1 MKINKSYDYPASVQQ
16 VFDLVTSKEFR
27 EECCVYQDS
36 PEYSVEV
43 TDEDGT
49 TVIRIERKERNDL
62 PDFVKKL
69 TGEFVKVIQVEK
81 WAPDDGSG
89 TRTAKIF
96 VDIVGQPA
104 QMKGTSTLTSSNG
117 SSVLAVDGDIKV
129 AIPLIGRKIEP
140 EIAKAI
146 SASLDKDVELGT
158 TKL

>member
-1 MKINKSYDYPASVQQ
+1 MKINKSYDYPADVDQ
-16 VFDLVTSKEFR
+16 VFALITSKEFR

-36 PEYSVEV
+36 PEYSV
-43 TDEDGT
+43 DLSDDNGT

-62 PDFVKKL
+62 PDFVKRL
-69 TGEFVKVIQVEK
+69 TGEYVKVIQVEK
-81 WAPDDGSG
+81 WAPADGSG
-89 TRTAKIF
+89 VRTASIF

-104 QMKGTSTLTSSNG
+104 QMKGTSTLTASG
-117 SSVLAVDGDIKV
+117 GGSVLSVEGDVKV

-140 EIAKAI
+140 EIVKAI

>member
-1 MKINKSYDYPASVQQ
+1 MKITKSYDYPADVEQ
-16 VFDLVTSKEFR
+16 VFALITNKEFR
-27 EECCVYQDS
+27 EECCVYQES
-36 PEYSVEV
+36 PEYSVDV

-49 TVIRIERKERNDL
+49 TVVRIERKERNDL
-62 PDFVKKL
+62 PDFVKRL
-69 TGEFVKVIQVEK
+69 TGEYVSVIQVEK

-89 TRTAKIF
+89 VRTAQVF

-104 QMKGTSTLTSSNG
+104 QMKGTTTLSGSG
-117 SSVLAVDGDIKV
+117 SSSVLALDGEVKV

-140 EIAKAI
+140 EIVKAV